1 MGSAVKLIVRRLTP
15 TGERYMRRRAR
26 SGKACSIV
34 LTDCVGM
41 EAMNQEPFGWY
52 DVLPR
57 SLAISQIAWERY
69 QCAVRMRDLGLTYDQ
84 IGTRL
89 NVSRERARQMVKAG
103 IRRKR
108 PPVWNY
114 FLGTTELVREAYLL
128 D

>member
-1 MGSAVKLIVRRLTP
+1 V
-15 TGERYMRRRAR
+15 
-26 SGKACSIV
+26 
-34 LTDCVGM
+34 
-41 EAMNQEPFGWY
+41 NQEPFGWY

-128 D
+128 DQRRFSEESLRRALAQADERTRRALCRQLAPPAPGVPRAPGP